1 MSPLDRCQPG
11 LGAAT
16 IDHMTALLAYTAHPY
31 GWGGGPGLWFLV
43 PATFWLL
50 VLVAAVVWW
59 RRRPADPRPESVLG
73 EAFARGQITE
83 DEYRSRLAVLRETEV
98 RRRG

>member
-1 MSPLDRCQPG
+1 
-11 LGAAT
+11 
-16 IDHMTALLAYTAHPY
+16 MTTLLAYTAHPD
-31 GWGGGPGLWFLV
+31 GWGGGPGLWLLV

-50 VLVAAVVWW
+50 VITAAVVWW
-59 RRRPADPRPESVLG
+59 RRRPAPPGPESALG

-83 DEYRSRLAVLRETEV
+83 QEYRSRLAVLRETDG